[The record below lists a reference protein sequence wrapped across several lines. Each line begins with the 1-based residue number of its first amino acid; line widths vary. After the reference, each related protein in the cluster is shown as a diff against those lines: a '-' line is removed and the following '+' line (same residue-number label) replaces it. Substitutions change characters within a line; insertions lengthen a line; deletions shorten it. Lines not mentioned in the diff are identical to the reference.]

1 MAERCVRELGGARPI
16 VGCQDRNSTC
26 TRRCMAGDRRGRRRV
41 EEEERESEKDRERE
55 IEQVLIVTTT
65 L

>member
-41 EEEERESEKDRERE
+41 EEEERKKKH
-55 IEQVLIVTTT
+55 
-65 L
+65 